1 VGIRERALAS
11 ALLLFIINLI
21 GLGLGPL
28 FAGIASD
35 SLRQMFLERG
45 MSEAEALGQGLRW
58 SLRVVVAVNLWSAA
72 HYFIAART
80 LREEEVKG

>member
-1 VGIRERALAS
+1 LAS

-35 SLRQMFLERG
+35 SFRQMFLERG
-45 MSEAEALGQGLRW
+45 LTQAEALGEGLRW
-58 SLRVVVAVNLWSAA
+58 SLRIIVAVNLWSAA